1 MNIFTKEQ
9 INLFKKNTSES
20 EAKRDHRHNSNYLYT
35 LKNFEEKNDL
45 NDYII
50 SFYEKMNDLI
60 EQAYS
65 I

>member
-20 EAKRDHRHNSNYLYT
+20 EAKKNHRHNSNYIYT

-45 NDYII
+45 NDYKI